1 MALDEQDIT
10 KITEIVTA
18 AQGEFLKGPVAK
30 MVNSAI
36 TGNLKEVKGE
46 MAKLAEKPSVDP
58 EALGKLLDERMA
70 GFKDELTKAGAKP
83 DGKGGGVQ
91 QPDPETAKVLQELK
105 AANEQLQTKLK
116 ARDEA
121 DKAEKLRV
129 AAIEEKQAVT
139 TMLGKLG
146 VKPVMVES
154 AFNDLRARG
163 VVTRDADGTI
173 VLKGKD
179 ETTGLDANYALEEG
193 LKGWL
198 KTDLGKE
205 FLPPKQAG
213 GTGERGQRGTG
224 GGGGEGYKPMTASE
238 VADALASLD

>member
-10 KITEIVTA
+10 KITEIITA

-30 MVNSAI
+30 MVNNAI
-36 TGNLKEVKGE
+36 TGHVKDIKGE
-46 MAKLAEKPSVDP
+46 VAKLAEKPVVDP
-58 EALGKLLDERMA
+58 ESLGKLLDERMA
-70 GFKDELTKAGAKP
+70 GLKEELTKAGAKP
-83 DGKGGGVQ
+83 DKGGTQ

-163 VVTRDADGTI
+163 VVVRDADGQI

-179 ETTGLDANYALEEG
+179 ETTGLDTNYALEEG

-213 GTGERGQRGTG
+213 GTGERGQRGA
-224 GGGGEGYKPMTASE
+224 GGGGEGGYKPMTA
-238 VADALASLD
+238 ADIAAALESMD

>member
-1 MALDEQDIT
+1 MALDEQDLT
-10 KITEIVTA
+10 KITEIITA

-30 MVNSAI
+30 MVNNAI
-36 TGNLKEVKGE
+36 TGHVKDIKGE
-46 MAKLAEKPSVDP
+46 VAKLAEKPAVDP
-58 EALGKLLDERMA
+58 ESLGKLLDERMA
-70 GFKDELTKAGAKP
+70 GLKEELTKAGAKP
-83 DGKGGGVQ
+83 DGKGGTQ
-91 QPDPETAKVLQELK
+91 QPDPETTKALKELQD
-105 AANEQLQTKLK
+105 ANQKLQDKLK

-163 VVTRDADGTI
+163 VVTRDADGQI

-213 GTGERGQRGTG
+213 GTGERGQRGTA